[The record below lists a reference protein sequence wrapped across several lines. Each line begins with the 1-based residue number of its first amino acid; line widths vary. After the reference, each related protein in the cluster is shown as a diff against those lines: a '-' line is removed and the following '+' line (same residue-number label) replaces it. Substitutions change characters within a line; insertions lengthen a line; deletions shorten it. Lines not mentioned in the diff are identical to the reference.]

1 MNDEDDRVSDEPQ
14 SHEPQSHELRDE
26 PPTADRADPE
36 IPALPARLA
45 QVVFSPGELFERL
58 RERPVWLGALLTAVV
73 LSVAANLLIPEELI
87 RQLVMQQMPDNADPS
102 AAETALRIAGILRL
116 IGPIVFPPV
125 LAVFLA
131 AVVLLIYN
139 LLAGGEASFAHAMSA
154 TSHVLFIP
162 TLGGLLTVPLILA
175 AGDAQVTLG
184 LHLLVPGLDSEGFA
198 YNFLHGLNFFGIWAA
213 VVLGIAVSRIY
224 RRRSAGSSMALF
236 LSLYVVMKAVGAV
249 LTG

>member
-1 MNDEDDRVSDEPQ
+1 MSDVDDQVSDK
-14 SHEPQSHELRDE
+14 
-26 PPTADRADPE
+26 PE

-45 QVVFSPGELFERL
+45 QVIFSPGALFERL

-87 RQLVMQQMPDNADPS
+87 RQLIMEQMPDDADPS
-102 AAETALRIAGILRL
+102 GVETALRIAGILRL
-116 IGPIVFPPV
+116 VGPIVFPPL

-139 LLAGGEASFAHAMSA
+139 LLAGGEASFAQAMSA

-175 AGDAQVTLG
+175 AGGHGPGGQDTHDKRNPRADQDFPAPAHAVDAPLSRFTC
-184 LHLLVPGLDSEGFA
+184 FA
-198 YNFLHGLNFFGIWAA
+198 SLFGYW
-213 VVLGIAVSRIY
+213 Y
-224 RRRSAGSSMALF
+224 
-236 LSLYVVMKAVGAV
+236 AVGGPTVSARQPKRAAPAAFM
-249 LTG
+249 TT

>member
-1 MNDEDDRVSDEPQ
+1 MDDMDDRVSDKPE
-14 SHEPQSHELRDE
+14 SDELRDE
-26 PPTADRADPE
+26 PPTADRADPD

-45 QVVFSPGELFERL
+45 QVIFSPGALFERL
-58 RERPVWLGALLTAVV
+58 RERPVWLGALLTLVV
-73 LSVAANLLIPEELI
+73 LSIGANLLIPEELI
-87 RQLVMQQMPDNADPS
+87 RQLIMEQMPDNTDPS
-102 AAETALRIAGILRL
+102 AAETALRFAGIMRL
-116 IGPIVFPPV
+116 IGPIVAPPL

-139 LLAGGEASFAHAMSA
+139 LLAGGEASFVQAMSS

-198 YNFLHGLNFFGIWAA
+198 YNFLHGLNFFGMWAA
-213 VVLGIAVSRIY
+213 VVLGIAASRIY

-236 LSLYVVMKAVGAV
+236 LSLYVVMKAAGAA
-249 LTG
+249 LFG

>member
-1 MNDEDDRVSDEPQ
+1 MSDMDDQVSDQ
-14 SHEPQSHELRDE
+14 LRDE

-45 QVVFSPGELFERL
+45 QVVFSPGALFERL

-73 LSVAANLLIPEELI
+73 LSVVANLLIPEELI
-87 RQLVMQQMPDNADPS
+87 RQLIMEQMPDDADPS
-102 AAETALRIAGILRL
+102 GVKTALRIAGILRL
-116 IGPIVFPPV
+116 VGPIVFPPL

-139 LLAGGEASFAHAMSA
+139 LLAGGEASFAQAMSA

-184 LHLLVPGLDSEGFA
+184 LHLLVPGLDPEGFA
-198 YNFLHGLNFFGIWAA
+198 YHFLHGLNFFGLWAA

-236 LSLYVVMKAVGAV
+236 LSLYGVMVVMMAAVAA

>member
-1 MNDEDDRVSDEPQ
+1 MGDMDDRVSEPE
-14 SHEPQSHELRDE
+14 SDELRDE
-26 PPTADRADPE
+26 PPTADRADPD
-36 IPALPARLA
+36 IPTLPARLA
-45 QVVFSPGELFERL
+45 QVVFSPGALFESL

-87 RQLVMQQMPDNADPS
+87 RQLIMEQMPDDADPS
-102 AAETALRIAGILRL
+102 GVETALRIAGILRL
-116 IGPIVFPPV
+116 VGPIVFPPL

-139 LLAGGEASFAHAMSA
+139 LLAGGEASFAQAMSA

-162 TLGGLLTVPLILA
+162 TLGGVLTLPLILA
-175 AGDAQVTLG
+175 AGDIQVTLG

-224 RRRSAGSSMALF
+224 RRRSAGSSIALF
-236 LSLYVVMKAVGAV
+236 LSLYVVMVVMMAAVAA

>member
-1 MNDEDDRVSDEPQ
+1 MRDVDDSDRVSDK
-14 SHEPQSHELRDE
+14 
-26 PPTADRADPE
+26 PE
-36 IPALPARLA
+36 IPALPVRLA
-45 QVVFSPGELFERL
+45 QVVFSPGALFERL
-58 RERPVWLGALLTAVV
+58 RERPVWLGALLTLVV
-73 LSVAANLLIPEELI
+73 LSVGANLLIPEELI
-87 RQLVMQQMPDNADPS
+87 RQLVMEQMPDDADPS
-102 AAETALRIAGILRL
+102 AVETALRIAGIMRL
-116 IGPIVFPPV
+116 IGPIVFPPL

-139 LLAGGEASFAHAMSA
+139 LLAGGEASFAQAISS

-162 TLGGLLTVPLILA
+162 TLGGLLTVPLMLA

-224 RRRSAGSSMALF
+224 RRRSAGSPIALF
-236 LSLYVVMKAVGAV
+236 LSLYVVMVVMTAAGAA
-249 LTG
+249 LFG

>member
-1 MNDEDDRVSDEPQ
+1 MGDMDDRVSEPQ
-14 SHEPQSHELRDE
+14 RDE
-26 PPTADRADPE
+26 SPTADRSDPE

-45 QVVFSPGELFERL
+45 QVVFSPGALFERL
-58 RERPVWLGALLTAVV
+58 RERPVWLGALLTLVV
-73 LSVAANLLIPEELI
+73 LSLAANLLIPEELI
-87 RQLVMQQMPDNADPS
+87 RQLVMEQMPDNADPS
-102 AAETALRIAGILRL
+102 AVETALRVAGILRL
-116 IGPIVFPPV
+116 IGPIVFPPL

-139 LLAGGEASFAHAMSA
+139 LIAGGEASFAQAMSA

-162 TLGGLLTVPLILA
+162 TLGGLLTVPLMLA

-184 LHLLVPGLDSEGFA
+184 FHLLVPGLGSEGFA

-236 LSLYVVMKAVGAV
+236 LSLYVVMKAGVALLG
-249 LTG
+249 

>member
-1 MNDEDDRVSDEPQ
+1 MNDRVSDRPEIDEP
-14 SHEPQSHELRDE
+14 RDE

-45 QVVFSPGELFERL
+45 QVVFSPGALFEKL
-58 RERPVWLGALLTAVV
+58 RERPVWLGALLTLVV

-87 RQLVMQQMPDNADPS
+87 RQAVMEQLPDDADS
-102 AAETALRIAGILRL
+102 SSVETAIRVAGVLRL
-116 IGPIVFPPV
+116 IGPIVFPPL

-139 LLAGGEASFAHAMSA
+139 LLGGGEASFAQATSA

-162 TLGGLLTVPLILA
+162 TLGGLLTVPLMLA
-175 AGDAQVTLG
+175 AGDVQVTLG
-184 LHLLVPGLDSEGFA
+184 LHLLMPGLDSEGFA

-224 RRRSAGSSMALF
+224 GRRSAGSSMALF
-236 LSLYVVMKAVGAV
+236 LSLYVVMKAAGAA
-249 LTG
+249 LFG